1 MGTRDEN
8 TLRYVFSSKI
18 ESRDFQTFQ
27 RDRRAPKELRD
38 TRPRFLRDSYCVEAA
53 SSRIQRTH
61 RFLRKKEKKKIDQ
74 RLPTNGFVASRTF
87 LMLQLHSSVFYAI
100 LTITTTKIFH
110 FFITVSQE
118 QNKTDLRGRKRN
130 IFIYFA
136 KDRS

>member
-1 MGTRDEN
+1 MGRRDEN

-38 TRPRFLRDSYCVEAA
+38 TRSRFLRDSYCVEAA

-61 RFLRKKEKKKIDQ
+61 RFLGKKEKKKIDQ

-100 LTITTTKIFH
+100 LIITSTKIFH